1 MRDLITVSNNVVVPS
16 AYALTIQE
24 FKGLKSQELGAVYFY
39 SDHRSPYAV
48 YDESERVKKISQDLK
63 VKFTPKV
70 RGAIDKYKE
79 LSETSAIKLLKSAR
93 ASVTKLE
100 KYFRTVDLNILDD
113 NGKPIYHAKDLI
125 ANLSNMSKV
134 VNGLDEL
141 EEIVKKH
148 QQKDNPNRGGV
159 ITNKY
164 SQ

>member
-16 AYALTIQE
+16 AYALTINE

-39 SDHRSPYAV
+39 TDHRSPYAV
-48 YDESERVKKISQDLK
+48 YDESERLDKISQDLK
-63 VKFTPKV
+63 VKFTPKI

-79 LSETSAIKLLKSAR
+79 LSETSAVKLLKSAR
-93 ASVTKLE
+93 SSVTKLE
-100 KYFRTVDLNILDD
+100 KYFETINLNVLDD

-125 ANLSNMSKV
+125 ANLANMGKV
-134 VNGLDEL
+134 VNGLEEL
-141 EEIVKKH
+141 EEIVKRH

-159 ITNKY
+159 VTNKY

>member
-1 MRDLITVSNNVVVPS
+1 M
-16 AYALTIQE
+16 
-24 FKGLKSQELGAVYFY
+24 YFY

>member
-39 SDHRSPYAV
+39 TDHRSPYAV
-48 YDESERVKKISQDLK
+48 YDESERVEKIGQDLK
-63 VKFTPKV
+63 VKFTPKLK
-70 RGAIDKYKE
+70 GAIDKYKE
-79 LSETSAIKLLKSAR
+79 LSETSAVKLLKSAR
-93 ASVTKLE
+93 SSVTKLE
-100 KYFRTVDLNILDD
+100 KYFATINLNVLDD

-125 ANLSNMSKV
+125 ANLSNMAKV
-134 VNGLDEL
+134 VNGLEEL
-141 EEIVKKH
+141 EEIVKRH

-159 ITNKY
+159 VTNKY

>member
-39 SDHRSPYAV
+39 TDHRSPYAV
-48 YDESERVKKISQDLK
+48 YDESERVGKISQDLK

-70 RGAIDKYKE
+70 KGAIDKYKE
-79 LSETSAIKLLKSAR
+79 LSETSAVKLLKSAR
-93 ASVTKLE
+93 NSVTKLE
-100 KYFRTVDLNILDD
+100 KYFATINLNVLDD

-125 ANLSNMSKV
+125 ANLSNMAKV
-134 VNGLDEL
+134 VNGLEEL
-141 EEIVKKH
+141 EEIVKRH
-148 QQKDNPNRGGV
+148 EQKDNPNRGGV
-159 ITNKY
+159 VTNKY

>member
-16 AYALTIQE
+16 AYALTVNE
-24 FKGLKSQELGAVYFY
+24 FKGLKSSELGAVYFY
-39 SDHRSPYAV
+39 ADHRSPYAV
-48 YDESERVKKISQDLK
+48 YEDEQRIEKISQDLK
-63 VKFTPKV
+63 VKFSPKV
-70 RGAIDKYKE
+70 KGAIDKYKE

-100 KYFRTVDLNILDD
+100 KYFRTIDLQLIDD

-125 ANLSNMSKV
+125 ANLANMSKV
-134 VNGLDEL
+134 INGLEEL
-141 EEIVKKH
+141 EDIVKKH

-159 ITNKY
+159 VTNKY

>member
-16 AYALTIQE
+16 AYALTINE
-24 FKGLKSQELGAVYFY
+24 FKGLKSSELGAVYFY
-39 SDHRSPYAV
+39 TDHRSPYAV
-48 YDESERVKKISQDLK
+48 YEEEDRMARISQDLK

-70 RGAIDKYKE
+70 MGAIDKYKE

-93 ASVTKLE
+93 NSITKLE
-100 KYFRTVDLNILDD
+100 RYFATVNLNVLDD

-125 ANLSNMSKV
+125 GNLANMGKV

-141 EEIVKKH
+141 EAIVQKH
-148 QQKDNPNRGGV
+148 EQKDNPNRGGV
-159 ITNKY
+159 VTNKY

>member
-16 AYALTIQE
+16 AYALTIEE

-39 SDHRSPYAV
+39 TDHRSPYAV
-48 YDESERVKKISQDLK
+48 YDEGERVEKIIQDLK
-63 VKFTPKV
+63 VKFTPKMKS
-70 RGAIDKYKE
+70 AIDKYKE

-100 KYFRTVDLNILDD
+100 KYFETINLNILDD
-113 NGKPIYHAKDLI
+113 HGKPIYHAKDLI
-125 ANLSNMSKV
+125 ANLSNMAKV
-134 VNGLDEL
+134 VNGLEEL
-141 EEIVKKH
+141 ESIVKKH

-159 ITNKY
+159 VTNKY